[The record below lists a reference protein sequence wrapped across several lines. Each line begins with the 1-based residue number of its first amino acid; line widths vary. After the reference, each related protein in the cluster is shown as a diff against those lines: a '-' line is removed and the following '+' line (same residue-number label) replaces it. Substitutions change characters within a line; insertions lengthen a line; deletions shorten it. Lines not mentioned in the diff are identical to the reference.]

1 MLLQCFEY
9 ICNLD
14 SYFSFQYDFF
24 IRKIMDNGRFYMGT
38 HFMMEDEMIM
48 TIGLFVARKIV
59 MIVTP
64 KFV

>member
-1 MLLQCFEY
+1 
-9 ICNLD
+9 
-14 SYFSFQYDFF
+14 
-24 IRKIMDNGRFYMGT
+24 MDNGRFYMGT

-64 KFV
+64 KLVYLSIVKHCIKTYSRRNKC